1 VASATPWIKEIWRV
15 KKEDSAF
22 VYFIL
27 ESMEGVAS
35 YSTLLHHEGDRTR
48 DIEIR
53 VPAELRDEFLDVKA
67 SLQSYCEP
75 M

>member
-1 VASATPWIKEIWRV
+1 MATATPWTHEIWRV

-35 YSTLLHHEGDRTR
+35 YSTLLHHEGDRHR
-48 DIEIR
+48 DIEVR
-53 VPAELRDEFLDVKA
+53 VPGDLQTEFQEVKEA
-67 SLQSYCEP
+67 LAPYHTP
-75 M
+75 L